1 MNQKLPQILGFG
13 IILDIIILDQL
24 TKWLAMEYFLRPR
37 LGEATI
43 GFLDCVMTAPE
54 RLRPV
59 YIDVTSYFNLVMV
72 WNEGV
77 SFNMMQNTGP
87 LILSLLAIGISSILA
102 WWLYK
107 SESKTEAIALGLI
120 IGGALGNTIDRA
132 RFGAVADFLDFYVG
146 TYHWPAFN
154 LADSSISIGVAI
166 LLFHGFFMD
175 KKKDK

>member
-1 MNQKLPQILGFG
+1 
-13 IILDIIILDQL
+13 
-24 TKWLAMEYFLRPR
+24 
-37 LGEATI
+37 
-43 GFLDCVMTAPE
+43 
-54 RLRPV
+54 
-59 YIDVTSYFNLVMV
+59 MV

-107 SESKTEAIALGLI
+107 SESKTEAIALGMI

-154 LADSSISIGVAI
+154 LADSAISIGVAV
-166 LLFHGFFMD
+166 LLFHGFFMS
-175 KKKDK
+175 KKKDG